1 MDNITYLEQISASNR
16 PVKSGGIGGLMSP
29 KILLIL
35 GGVAIL
41 AIIIIIVGMLSGSG
55 TSGVDLVSKINVRSD
70 NLIATINT
78 YNQQVKSSE
87 LRSIASSLSSVL
99 TETSSKTSE
108 LLNSVY
114 NQKKVSDSITKKETT
129 YIEEV
134 DADLEAARLNGLLD
148 RNFARQLTLQ
158 TGLLLSIESECLSK
172 TKNNDVKNVVS
183 NSYANLAT
191 IYETL
196 SNYSDSTS

>member
-1 MDNITYLEQISASNR
+1 
-16 PVKSGGIGGLMSP
+16 MSP